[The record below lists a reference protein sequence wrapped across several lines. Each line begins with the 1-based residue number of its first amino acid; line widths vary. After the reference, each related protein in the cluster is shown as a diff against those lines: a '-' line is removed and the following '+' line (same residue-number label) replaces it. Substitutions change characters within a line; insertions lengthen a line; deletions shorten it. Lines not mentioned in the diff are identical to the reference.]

1 METTHTQYQT
11 YITST
16 REEQKMLK
24 AVPTQSLSELTFD
37 TLNIRYD
44 GSYRTLTFAMDPGT
58 IPCFSPQLLKD
69 INSFQTWTSDYLKS
83 TESKN
88 DIDFLIFG
96 SDVPGIFNLG
106 GDLKFFVDMITTG
119 DRQTLQNYAE
129 LSIDVL
135 YADFINLNADVRT
148 ISLVTGTALG
158 AGFEAA
164 LSSDYIIAEAGSV
177 FKFPEVVFNMFP
189 GMGAYSFLSRRISP
203 ALVERMI
210 INAEGYTAEQLYE
223 MGVVDVVADPGEG
236 ELALRSFIKRL
247 NKSNITRRSVL
258 RMRNRVMPL
267 EKQELLDIAHDW
279 VDAAFS
285 LSDRDISAMS
295 RLVRAQT
302 KMMSQQETQE
312 KPTDL
317 PMQSHG

>member
-1 METTHTQYQT
+1 M
-11 YITST
+11 TST
-16 REEQKMLK
+16 HEEMKMLK
-24 AVPTQSLSELTFD
+24 AVPTQSLSELSFD

-44 GSYRTLTFAMDPGT
+44 ESYKTLTFAMDPGA

-69 INSFQTWTSDYLKS
+69 INRFQTWTSDYLIRKELN
-83 TESKN
+83 T

-96 SDVPGIFNLG
+96 SDVPGVFNLG
-106 GDLKFFVDMITTG
+106 GDLKFFVDMITSG
-119 DRQTLQNYAE
+119 DRETLQNYAE

-135 YADFINLNADVRT
+135 YANFVNLNADVRT

-164 LSSDYIIAEAGSV
+164 LSSDYIIAEAGSM

-210 INAEGYTAEQLYE
+210 VNAEGYTAEQLYE
-223 MGVVDVVADPGEG
+223 MGIVDVVAEPGEG
-236 ELALRSFIKRL
+236 EMALRSFIKRL
-247 NKSNITRRSVL
+247 NKSNITRRSVIK
-258 RMRNRVMPL
+258 MRNRVLPL
-267 EKQELLDIAHDW
+267 DKQELLDIANDW

-285 LSDRDISAMS
+285 LNDRDISAMS

-302 KMMSQQETQE
+302 KMMKQQETNE
-312 KPTDL
+312 KPNEL

>member
-1 METTHTQYQT
+1 
-11 YITST
+11 
-16 REEQKMLK
+16 MLK
-24 AVPTQSLSELTFD
+24 AVATQSLSELFYD

-44 GSYRTLTFAMDPGT
+44 ESFRTLTFAMDPGA

-69 INSFQTWTSDYLKS
+69 INSFQAWTRQYINSVDSDNTIDYLV
-83 TESKN
+83 
-88 DIDFLIFG
+88 FG

-106 GDLKFFVDMITTG
+106 GDLKFFVDTITSG
-119 DRQTLQNYAE
+119 DRETLQNYAE

-135 YADFINLNADVRT
+135 YANFVNLNANVRT

-164 LSSDYIIAEAGSV
+164 LSSDYIIAESGTV

-203 ALVERMI
+203 ARVERMI

-223 MGVVDVVADPGEG
+223 MGIVDVVTEQGEG
-236 ELALRSFIKRL
+236 EMALRSFIKRL
-247 NKSNITRRSVL
+247 NKSKITRQSVMN
-258 RMRNRVMPL
+258 MRHRILPL
-267 EKQELLDIAHDW
+267 EKQELLDIANDW
-279 VDAAFS
+279 VNAAFS

-302 KMMSQQETQE
+302 KMMSQQDSDKNSLEI
-312 KPTDL
+312 
-317 PMQSHG
+317 PMRSHA

>member
-1 METTHTQYQT
+1 
-11 YITST
+11 
-16 REEQKMLK
+16 MLK
-24 AVPTQSLSELTFD
+24 AVPTQSLSELSFD

-44 GSYRTLTFAMDPGT
+44 ESYKTLTFAMDPGA

-69 INSFQTWTSDYLKS
+69 INRFQTWTSDYLIRKELN
-83 TESKN
+83 T
-88 DIDFLIFG
+88 DIDFLIFD

-106 GDLKFFVDMITTG
+106 GDLKFFVDMITSG
-119 DRQTLQNYAE
+119 DRETLQNYAE

-135 YADFINLNADVRT
+135 YANFVNLNADVRT

-164 LSSDYIIAEAGSV
+164 LSSDYIIAEAGTM

-223 MGVVDVVADPGEG
+223 MGIVDVVAEPGEG
-236 ELALRSFIKRL
+236 EIALRSFIKRL
-247 NKSNITRRSVL
+247 NKSNITRRSVIK
-258 RMRNRVMPL
+258 MRNRVLPL
-267 EKQELLDIAHDW
+267 DKQELLDIANDW

-285 LSDRDISAMS
+285 LNDRDISAMS

-302 KMMSQQETQE
+302 KMMRQQETNE
-312 KPTDL
+312 KPSKL

>member
-1 METTHTQYQT
+1 
-11 YITST
+11 
-16 REEQKMLK
+16 MLK
-24 AVPTQSLSELTFD
+24 AVPTQSISELTFD

-44 GSYRTLTFAMDPGT
+44 ESYKTLTFAMDPGV

-69 INSFQTWTSDYLKS
+69 INSFQTWTSNCLSSK
-83 TESKN
+83 ESDN
-88 DIDFLIFG
+88 DIDFLVFA
-96 SDVPGIFNLG
+96 SDVSGIFNLG

-135 YADFINLNADVRT
+135 YANFVNLNAKVTT
-148 ISLVTGTALG
+148 ISLVNGTALG

-164 LSSDYIIAEAGSV
+164 LSSDYIIAEAGTV

-203 ALVERMI
+203 ALVEKMI

-223 MGVVDVVADPGEG
+223 MGIVDVVADPGEG
-236 ELALRSFIKRL
+236 EMALRSFIKRL

-258 RMRNRVMPL
+258 KMRNRVLPL
-267 EKQELLDIAHDW
+267 EKQELLDIANDW

-285 LSDRDISAMS
+285 LGDRDISAMS

-302 KMMSQQETQE
+302 KMMSQQDSEENSTQM
-312 KPTDL
+312 
-317 PMQSHG
+317 PMQSHA

>member
-1 METTHTQYQT
+1 
-11 YITST
+11 
-16 REEQKMLK
+16 MLK
-24 AVPTQSLSELTFD
+24 AVPIQSLSELSFD

-44 GSYRTLTFAMDPGT
+44 DSYKTLTFAMDPGA

-69 INSFQTWTSDYLKS
+69 INRFQTWTSDYINHKES
-83 TESKN
+83 NTE
-88 DIDFLIFG
+88 IDFLIFG

-106 GDLKFFVDMITTG
+106 GDLKFFVDMITSG
-119 DRQTLQNYAE
+119 DRETLQNYAE

-135 YADFINLNADVRT
+135 YANFVNLNADVRT

-164 LSSDYIIAEAGSV
+164 LSSDYIIAEAGTM

-223 MGVVDVVADPGEG
+223 MGIVDVVAEPGEG
-236 ELALRSFIKRL
+236 EMALRSFIKRL

-258 RMRNRVMPL
+258 KMRNRVLPL
-267 EKQELLDIAHDW
+267 EKQELLDIANDW

-285 LSDRDISAMS
+285 LNDRDISAMS

-302 KMMSQQETQE
+302 KMMSQQETTE
-312 KPTDL
+312 KSTEL

>member
-1 METTHTQYQT
+1 
-11 YITST
+11 
-16 REEQKMLK
+16 MLK

-37 TLNIRYD
+37 TLNVRYD
-44 GSYRTLTFAMDPGT
+44 ESYRTLTFAMDPGA

-69 INSFQTWTSDYLKS
+69 INNFQSWTSEYLNTRES
-83 TESKN
+83 TGE
-88 DIDFLIFG
+88 IDFVVFA

-106 GDLKFFVDMITTG
+106 GDLKFFVEMINSG
-119 DRQTLQNYAE
+119 DRQTLQDYAD

-135 YADFINLNADVRT
+135 YANFVNLNANVRT

-164 LSSDYIIAEAGSV
+164 LSSDYIIAEAGTM

-189 GMGAYSFLSRRISP
+189 GMGAYSFLARRISP
-203 ALVERMI
+203 AMVERMI
-210 INAEGYTAEQLYE
+210 VNAEGYTAEQLYE
-223 MGVVDVVADPGEG
+223 MGIVDVIADPGEG
-236 ELALRSFIKRL
+236 EIALRSFIKRL

-258 RMRNRVMPL
+258 NMRNRVLPL

-279 VDAAFS
+279 VEAAFS
-285 LSDRDISAMS
+285 LNDRDISAMS

-302 KMMSQQETQE
+302 KMMTQQQGEE
-312 KPTDL
+312 KSTEM
-317 PMQSHG
+317 PMRSHG

>member
-1 METTHTQYQT
+1 
-11 YITST
+11 
-16 REEQKMLK
+16 MLK
-24 AVPTQSLSELTFD
+24 AVPTKSLSELTYE
-37 TLNIRYD
+37 TLNLRYD
-44 GSYRTLTFAMDPGT
+44 ESYKILTFAMDPGA
-58 IPCFSPQLLKD
+58 IPCFTPQLLND
-69 INSFQTWTSDYLKS
+69 INSFQSWTGDYLNSRDSKS
-83 TESKN
+83 E
-88 DIDFLIFG
+88 IDFVVFS

-106 GDLKFFVDMITTG
+106 GDLKFFIDKIKSG
-119 DRQTLQNYAE
+119 DRETLQKYAE

-135 YADFINLNADVRT
+135 YANFVNLNANVST
-148 ISLVTGTALG
+148 ISLVSGTALG

-164 LSSDYIIAEAGSV
+164 LSSDYIIAEAGTV

-189 GMGAYSFLSRRISP
+189 GMGAYSFLARRISP

-210 INAEGYTAEQLYE
+210 INAQGYTAEQLYE
-223 MGVVDVVADPGEG
+223 MGIVDMVAEPGEG
-236 ELALRSFIKRL
+236 ELALRSFVKRL

-258 RMRNRVMPL
+258 NMRNRVLPL

-302 KMMSQQETQE
+302 KMMSQQDSHESRSE
-312 KPTDL
+312 L

>member
-1 METTHTQYQT
+1 
-11 YITST
+11 
-16 REEQKMLK
+16 MLK
-24 AVPTQSLSELTFD
+24 AVPTKTLSELTYE
-37 TLNIRYD
+37 TLNVRYD
-44 GSYRTLTFAMDPGT
+44 ESYKILTFAMDPGA

-69 INSFQTWTSDYLKS
+69 INSFQSWTSDYLNRRDS
-83 TESKN
+83 SSG
-88 DIDFLIFG
+88 IDYVVFA

-106 GDLKFFVDMITTG
+106 GDLKFFVDMINTG
-119 DRQTLQNYAE
+119 DRETLNNYAE

-135 YADFINLNADVRT
+135 YANFVNLNANIST
-148 ISLVTGTALG
+148 ISLVTGTSLG

-164 LSSDYIIAEAGSV
+164 LSSDYIIAEAGTV

-210 INAEGYTAEQLYE
+210 INAQGYTAEQLYE
-223 MGVVDVVADPGEG
+223 MGIVDMVADPGEG
-236 ELALRSFIKRL
+236 EIALRSFIKRL

-258 RMRNRVMPL
+258 NMRNRVLPL

-302 KMMSQQETQE
+302 KMMSQHDTHANQS
-312 KPTDL
+312 DL
-317 PMQSHG
+317 AMQRHG

>member
-1 METTHTQYQT
+1 MRNFK
-11 YITST
+11 I
-16 REEQKMLK
+16 LK
-24 AVPTQSLSELTFD
+24 AVPTQSISELKFD
-37 TLNIRYD
+37 TLNVRYD
-44 GSYRTLTFAMDPGT
+44 ESYKTLTFAMDPGA
-58 IPCFSPQLLKD
+58 IPCFSLQLLRD
-69 INSFQTWTSDYLKS
+69 INSFQTWTGNCLNSKDSDK
-83 TESKN
+83 
-88 DIDFLIFG
+88 DIDFLVFA
-96 SDVPGIFNLG
+96 SDVSGIFNLG
-106 GDLKFFVDMITTG
+106 GDLKFFVDMITSG

-135 YADFINLNADVRT
+135 YANFVNINADVTT
-148 ISLVTGTALG
+148 ISLVNGTALG

-164 LSSDYIIAEAGSV
+164 LSSDYIIAEAGTV

-203 ALVERMI
+203 SLVERMI

-223 MGVVDVVADPGEG
+223 MGIVDVVADPGEG

-247 NKSNITRRSVL
+247 KKSNITRRSVL
-258 RMRNRVMPL
+258 KMRNRVLPL
-267 EKQELLDIAHDW
+267 DKQELLDIAHDW

-302 KMMSQQETQE
+302 KMMSQQDSVENSTQM
-312 KPTDL
+312 
-317 PMQSHG
+317 PMRNHA

>member
-1 METTHTQYQT
+1 MTPTK
-11 YITST
+11 
-16 REEQKMLK
+16 EENQMLK
-24 AVPTQSLSELTFD
+24 AVATQSLSELFYD

-44 GSYRTLTFAMDPGT
+44 ESFRTLTFAMDPGA

-69 INSFQTWTSDYLKS
+69 INSFQAWTRQYINSVDSDNTIDYLV
-83 TESKN
+83 
-88 DIDFLIFG
+88 FG

-106 GDLKFFVDMITTG
+106 GDLKFFVDTITSG
-119 DRQTLQNYAE
+119 DRETLQNYAE

-135 YADFINLNADVRT
+135 YANFVNLNANVRT

-164 LSSDYIIAEAGSV
+164 LSSDYIIAESGTV

-203 ALVERMI
+203 ARVERMI

-223 MGVVDVVADPGEG
+223 MGIVDVVTEQGEG
-236 ELALRSFIKRL
+236 EMALRSFIKRL
-247 NKSNITRRSVL
+247 NKSKITRQSVMN
-258 RMRNRVMPL
+258 MRHRILPL
-267 EKQELLDIAHDW
+267 EKQELLDIANDW
-279 VDAAFS
+279 VNAAFS

-302 KMMSQQETQE
+302 KMMSQQDSDKNSLEI
-312 KPTDL
+312 
-317 PMQSHG
+317 PMRSHA

>member
-1 METTHTQYQT
+1 
-11 YITST
+11 
-16 REEQKMLK
+16 MLK
-24 AVPTQSLSELTFD
+24 AVPTQSLSELTFE
-37 TLNIRYD
+37 TLNVRYD
-44 GSYRTLTFAMDPGT
+44 ESYKTLTFAMDPGA
-58 IPCFSPQLLKD
+58 IPCFSHQLLKD
-69 INSFQTWTSDYLKS
+69 INNFQSWTSDYLNSGES
-83 TESKN
+83 TEE
-88 DIDFLIFG
+88 IDFVVFA
-96 SDVPGIFNLG
+96 SDVPDIFNLG
-106 GDLKFFVDMITTG
+106 GDLKFFVEMINSG
-119 DRQTLQNYAE
+119 DRQTLQEYAD

-135 YADFINLNADVRT
+135 YANFVNLNANVRT

-164 LSSDYIIAEAGSV
+164 LSSDYIIAEAGTV

-189 GMGAYSFLSRRISP
+189 GMGAYSFLARRISP
-203 ALVERMI
+203 AMVERMI
-210 INAEGYTAEQLYE
+210 VNAEGYTAEQLYE
-223 MGVVDVVADPGEG
+223 MGIVDMVADPGEG
-236 ELALRSFIKRL
+236 EIALRSFIKRL

-258 RMRNRVMPL
+258 NMRNRVLPL

-302 KMMSQQETQE
+302 KMMSQQQAEE
-312 KPTDL
+312 KPTQM